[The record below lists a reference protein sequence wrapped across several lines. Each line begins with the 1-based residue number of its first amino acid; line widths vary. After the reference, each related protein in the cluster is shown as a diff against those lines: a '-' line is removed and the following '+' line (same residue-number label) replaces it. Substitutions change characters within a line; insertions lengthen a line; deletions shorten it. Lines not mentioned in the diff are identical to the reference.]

1 MKKITEPTQ
10 LQSQTEHMRAALSLA
25 QRGHGNAWPNPAVGC
40 IIVKNDCVVGRGWT
54 QPGGRP
60 HAERE
65 ALDRAG
71 ERALGADAYVTLEPC
86 SHRGQTAPCAEALI
100 NAGIKQVFIAVMD
113 PDGRVSGTGMSKLE
127 AAGIGVTEGLLREEA
142 AKSNSGFM
150 TRVETGR
157 PSITLKTATTADG
170 KIATKS
176 NQSQWIT
183 SGEARQYGHLLRA
196 THDAV
201 LIGSGTVMEDDP
213 ELTCR
218 LPGLSNDRRPR
229 IVIDGRLR
237 VPLTSKLVRGADK
250 APLWLVTLTSH
261 SADKTSP
268 YKAHGVTVIPV
279 KADDAGH
286 PEIQEWTLE
295 LGRRGMTRI
304 LVEGGGAL
312 AGSLMAADLIERIAW
327 FRAPKVMGDDGIAAI
342 SAFGTDRIED
352 LHQFQTNL
360 SKPLG
365 QDRLDI
371 LERTR

>member
-1 MKKITEPTQ
+1 
-10 LQSQTEHMRAALSLA
+10 MRAALSLA
-25 QRGHGNAWPNPAVGC
+25 QRGLGNTWPNPAVGC
-40 IIVKNDCVVGRGWT
+40 IIVNNDRVVGRGWT

-71 ERALGADAYVTLEPC
+71 ELARGANVYVTLEPC
-86 SHRGQTAPCAEALI
+86 SHRGQTPPCADALI
-100 NAGIKQVFIAVMD
+100 EAGVKQVFVAVMD
-113 PDGRVSGTGMSKLE
+113 PDDRVSGTGISKLQT
-127 AAGIGVTEGLLREEA
+127 AGIGVTPGLLREEA
-142 AKSNSGFM
+142 AKVNAGFL
-150 TRVETGR
+150 TRVEAGR
-157 PSITLKTATTADG
+157 PCFTLKTATTADG

-176 NQSQWIT
+176 KHSQWIT
-183 SGEARQYGHLLRA
+183 GGQARQYGHLLRA

-201 LIGSGTVMEDDP
+201 LVGSGTALEDDP

-237 VPLTSKLVRGADK
+237 VPLTSKLVRSADK

-261 SADKTSP
+261 SVDRTSP
-268 YKAHGVTVIPV
+268 YVAHGVTVIPV

-286 PEIQEWTLE
+286 PEIREWTLE
-295 LGRRGMTRI
+295 LGRRGITRI
-304 LVEGGGAL
+304 LVEGGGGL

-342 SAFGTDRIED
+342 SAFGADRIED